1 MSALRDELAVVRDE
15 LRTML
20 GPGDYAIPMERFQPT
35 EHERMIL
42 RRLAALADIVDRLA
56 EKVDP

>member
-1 MSALRDELAVVRDE
+1 VSALRDELAVVRDE

-42 RRLAALADIVDRLA
+42 RRLAAPADIVD
-56 EKVDP
+56 P